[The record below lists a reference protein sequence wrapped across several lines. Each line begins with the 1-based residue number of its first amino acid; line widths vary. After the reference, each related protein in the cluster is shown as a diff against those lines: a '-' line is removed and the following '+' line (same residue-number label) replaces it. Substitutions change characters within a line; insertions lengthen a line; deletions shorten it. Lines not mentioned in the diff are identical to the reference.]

1 MNPELETQL
10 VKDYPTLFRF
20 HGGDPKE
27 TCMAWGCEHDD
38 GWFDLLKNLCDYI
51 SAVSRH
57 KFMVKYKEG
66 YIKTEEEKEWNHALI
81 EAPTVRFAQIKE
93 KFAGLRIYFDTYHD
107 ISEEE
112 LAKLDEDDYDEQYEK
127 FRNEV
132 SNAVEF
138 TEFISTRTC
147 ECCGKKARVY
157 RDGWWKTLC
166 PECAKNQNRDDS
178 HITALP

>member
-10 VKDYPTLFRF
+10 VKDYPILFCF
-20 HGGDPKE
+20 HGGDPTE
-27 TCMAWGCEHDD
+27 TCMSWGCEHDD
-38 GWFDLLKNLCDYI
+38 GWFDILKNLCDYI

-57 KFMVKYKEG
+57 KLMVKYKEG
-66 YIKTEEEKEWNHALI
+66 YIKTEEEKEWNHAFI
-81 EAPTVRFAQIKE
+81 EAPKVRFAQIKE

-107 ISEEE
+107 ISEEQ
-112 LAKLDEDDYDEQYEK
+112 LAKLDEDDYDKQYEK

-138 TEFISTRTC
+138 TEFISTRIC

-166 PECAKNQNRDDS
+166 PDCSKEKKQR
-178 HITALP
+178 